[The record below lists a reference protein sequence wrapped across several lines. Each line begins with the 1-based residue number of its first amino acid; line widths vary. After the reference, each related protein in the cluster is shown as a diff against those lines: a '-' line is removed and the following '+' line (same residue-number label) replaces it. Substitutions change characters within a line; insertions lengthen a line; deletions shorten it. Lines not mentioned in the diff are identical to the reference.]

1 MGCQSPRGLLRMKT
15 VKTSR
20 ATRTAPV
27 LPSKLSTLARAAIF
41 CFLEVFRRN
50 SGYPWRLGDSPTSN
64 NISFYLFL
72 PHILPPSPIP
82 PSLLPSSPLPS
93 VWDLQPALL
102 GSHTF
107 TELYGPWC
115 FETEASLQAPEIHQ
129 CLLPA
134 TKVTKM
140 CPDAWHFYTG
150 SGDWMQALMSVCK
163 HFTGGVIFLAT
174 LYFRFSMYLLLLI
187 EFWFSETMSSYV
199 AWTGF
204 ELGILL
210 P

>member
-1 MGCQSPRGLLRMKT
+1 MRSSAWVSALLR
-15 VKTSR
+15 SQ
-20 ATRTAPV
+20 TA
-27 LPSKLSTLARAAIF
+27 
-41 CFLEVFRRN
+41 
-50 SGYPWRLGDSPTSN
+50 
-64 NISFYLFL
+64 
-72 PHILPPSPIP
+72 
-82 PSLLPSSPLPS
+82 
-93 VWDLQPALL
+93 
-102 GSHTF
+102 

-115 FETEASLQAPEIHQ
+115 FETEASLQAPGIHQ

-134 TKVTKM
+134 TEVTKM
-140 CPDAWHFYTG
+140 CPDAWLFYTG

-204 ELGILL
+204 ELGILPPSTL
-210 P
+210 NAGVTGVCHLTWFEFQFHRAAASLGAVWYHCFRVSDALACLSRWSS